1 MADTLT
7 VEPEPVAS
15 EVVALEVPEVVALP
29 VPEVVALE
37 VPVPEVFALPVPEV
51 VALEVPVPE
60 VPEVVALPVPEVPEV
75 VALPV
80 PEVPEV
86 VALPVPEVV
95 ALEDIV
101 HEEDDAEST
110 PDELSDEVDVRAYED
125 DPDPTEEY
133 DEDGGFVVKDAEL
146 EAVLEAERVL
156 HAAAE
161 ITVRNVLPEGQKRT
175 RRAPQRYEPVETP
188 LDDVDRPAKRR
199 KTDSQKTSVDTN
211 DSQEEEEDEED
222 EDEEDEDD
230 DDEEYDEADEESTE
244 SESEDEEDEEEE
256 DDEEDVDILK

>member
-1 MADTLT
+1 MADTLP
-7 VEPEPVAS
+7 VEP
-15 EVVALEVPEVVALP
+15 EVVALEAPVQEVSAPEVVEPEVVALP
-29 VPEVVALE
+29 VPEVVE
-37 VPVPEVFALPVPEV
+37 
-51 VALEVPVPE
+51 
-60 VPEVVALPVPEVPEV
+60 PEVVALPVPEVVE
-75 VALPV
+75 
-80 PEVPEV
+80 PEV

-95 ALEDIV
+95 ALEDV
-101 HEEDDAEST
+101 GHEEAADVEST

-146 EAVLEAERVL
+146 EALLEAERVL

-175 RRAPQRYEPVETP
+175 RRPPQRYEPVETP

-211 DSQEEEEDEED
+211 ESQEEDLEDDEDED
-222 EDEEDEDD
+222 EDEEDEED
-230 DDEEYDEADEESTE
+230 DDEEYDEAEEESTE
-244 SESEDEEDEEEE
+244 SESEEEEDEE
-256 DDEEDVDILK
+256 DDDDVDIDIVK